1 MILNYIVWNVDP
13 NIFSI
18 PQDVPLIGGFS
29 VRWYGLLF
37 AMSFA
42 VGYFIMQRIFKN
54 EHISGKVLDELTTYM
69 IIFTIVGARLGHC
82 LFYEPEYYL
91 SHPLEILKIWEG
103 GLASHGAA
111 IGIITGLYFF
121 SRKNKKSFLWILDR
135 IVIVVA
141 LSGFFIRTGNLMN
154 SEIFGDV
161 TTLPWGFIFKRY
173 YIQAYAVDPRH
184 PTQIYE
190 ALSYLVI
197 FFFLFRIYWKH
208 NGNIKQGILFGWFL
222 VLVFGV
228 RFFIEF
234 IKIPQV
240 GFEESMF
247 LNMGQLLS
255 IPFVVLGIIIILRA
269 RKKPVTNVTG
279 S

>member
-1 MILNYIVWNVDP
+1 MLNYIVWNVNP

-18 PQDVPLIGGFS
+18 PEDVWLIGGFS

-54 EHISGKVLDELTTYM
+54 EGIPIKVLDELTTYM
-69 IIFTIVGARLGHC
+69 IIFTIAGARIGHC
-82 LFYEPEYYL
+82 IFYEPEYYL
-91 SHPLEILKIWEG
+91 AHPFDMLKIWEG

-111 IGIITGLYFF
+111 IGIVTGLYFF
-121 SRKNKKSFLWILDR
+121 SRKNKKPYLWILDR

-154 SEIFGDV
+154 SEIFGDI
-161 TTLPWGFIFKRY
+161 TTMPWGFIFKQY
-173 YIQAYAVDPRH
+173 YIPSFTTDPRH

-190 ALSYLVI
+190 ALSYLAVFI
-197 FFFLFRIYWKH
+197 FLFKSYWNKK
-208 NGNIKQGILFGWFL
+208 GNTKPGMLFGWFL

-234 IKIPQV
+234 IKVPQV
-240 GFEESMF
+240 SFENDMV
-247 LNMGQLLS
+247 LNMGQWLS
-255 IPFVVLGIIIILRA
+255 IPLVIIGAVIVYWSL
-269 RKKPVTNVTG
+269 KQKPTEYSAG

>member
-1 MILNYIVWNVDP
+1 MLNYIVWNVSP
-13 NIFSI
+13 NIFTI
-18 PQDVPLIGGFS
+18 PEDVWLIGGFS

-37 AMSFA
+37 ALSFA
-42 VGYFIMQRIFKN
+42 VGYVMMQRMFKN
-54 EHISGKVLDELTTYM
+54 EGIPIKVLDELTTYM
-69 IIFTIVGARLGHC
+69 IIFTILGARIGHC
-82 LFYEPEYYL
+82 LFYEPDYYL
-91 SHPLEILKIWEG
+91 SNPLDILKIWEG
-103 GLASHGAA
+103 GLASHGAG
-111 IGIITGLYFF
+111 IGIMVGLYFF
-121 SRKNKKSFLWILDR
+121 SRKNKKPFLWTMDR

-173 YIQAYAVDPRH
+173 YIQSYTIDPRH

-190 ALSYLVI
+190 AIVYLFTFI
-197 FFFLFRIYWKH
+197 FLFKMYWSHK
-208 NGNIKQGILFGWFL
+208 GKTKPGMLFGWFL

-234 IKIPQV
+234 IKVPQV
-240 GFEESMF
+240 GFEENMM
-247 LNMGQLLS
+247 LNMGQWLS
-255 IPFVVLGIIIILRA
+255 IPFVILGVILIFRA
-269 RKKPVTNVTG
+269 SKQKPTVVTTD

>member
-1 MILNYIVWNVDP
+1 MLNYIVWNVDP

-18 PQDVPLIGGFS
+18 PEDVWLIGGFS

-42 VGYFIMQRIFKN
+42 VGYLLMQRMFKN
-54 EHISGKVLDELTTYM
+54 EGVPIKVLDELTTYM
-69 IIFTIVGARLGHC
+69 VIFTILGARIGHC
-82 LFYEPEYYL
+82 LFYEPDYYL
-91 SHPLEILKIWEG
+91 SNPLDILKIWEG

-111 IGIITGLYFF
+111 IGIVIGLYFF
-121 SRKNKKSFLWILDR
+121 AKKNHKPYFWVLDR
-135 IVIVVA
+135 VVIVVA
-141 LSGFFIRTGNLMN
+141 LAGFFIRMGNLMN
-154 SEIFGDV
+154 SEIFGDI

-173 YIQAYAVDPRH
+173 YIQALAIDPRH

-190 ALSYLVI
+190 ALSYLLI
-197 FFFLFRIYWKH
+197 FIFLYRSYWSKK
-208 NGNIKQGILFGWFL
+208 GNIKPGMIFGWFL

-234 IKIPQV
+234 IKVPQV
-240 GFEESMF
+240 GFEENMV
-247 LNMGQLLS
+247 LNMGQWLS
-255 IPFVVLGIIIILRA
+255 IPLVIAGAIIIYWSS
-269 RKKPVTNVTG
+269 KQKPAEVSTG

>member
-1 MILNYIVWNVDP
+1 MLNYIVWNVNP

-18 PQDVPLIGGFS
+18 PEDVWLIGGFS

-42 VGYFIMQRIFKN
+42 VGYVIMQRIFKN
-54 EHISGKVLDELTTYM
+54 EGIAIKVLDDLTTYM
-69 IIFTIVGARLGHC
+69 IIFTILGARVGHC
-82 LFYEPEYYL
+82 FFYEPAYYL
-91 SHPLEILKIWEG
+91 ANPLDILKIWEG

-111 IGIITGLYFF
+111 IGIIIGLFFF
-121 SRKNKKSFLWILDR
+121 SKKHKKPVFWILDR

-154 SEIFGDV
+154 SEIFGDI

-173 YIQAYAVDPRH
+173 YIESFTTDPRH

-190 ALSYLVI
+190 ALSYLI
-197 FFFLFRIYWKH
+197 IFLFLYRLYWSKK
-208 NGNIKQGILFGWFL
+208 GETKAGMLFGWFL
-222 VLVFGV
+222 VLIFGV

-234 IKIPQV
+234 IKVPQV
-240 GFEESMF
+240 GFEESMV
-247 LNMGQLLS
+247 LNMGQWLS
-255 IPFVVLGIIIILRA
+255 IPFVISGLVIIFWSS
-269 RKKPVTNVTG
+269 KQKPITLN
-279 S
+279 

>member
-1 MILNYIVWNVDP
+1 MLSYIVWNVDP
-13 NIFSI
+13 NIFSL
-18 PQDVPLIGGFS
+18 PEDVWLIGGFS

-42 VGYFIMQRIFKN
+42 VGYVVMQRIFKN
-54 EHISGKVLDELTTYM
+54 EGISIKVLDDLTTYM
-69 IIFTIVGARLGHC
+69 IIFTILGARVGHC

-91 SHPLEILKIWEG
+91 ANPFDILKIWEG

-111 IGIITGLYFF
+111 IGIIIGLYFF
-121 SRKNKKSFLWILDR
+121 SRKHKKPVFWILDR

-161 TTLPWGFIFKRY
+161 TTMPWGFIFKRY
-173 YIQAYAVDPRH
+173 YIESFTTDPRH

-190 ALSYLVI
+190 ALSYLFI
-197 FFFLFRIYWKH
+197 FIFLYRLYWRKK
-208 NGNIKQGILFGWFL
+208 GEIKAGILFGWFL
-222 VLVFGV
+222 FLIFGV

-234 IKIPQV
+234 IKVPQV
-240 GFEESMF
+240 GFEESMA
-247 LNMGQLLS
+247 LNMGQWLS
-255 IPFVVLGIIIILRA
+255 LPFVIAGMVIIYWSSKQKPLII
-269 RKKPVTNVTG
+269 N
-279 S
+279 